1 MATVKGKNSEIA
13 PIKWEKY
20 VGEERNINIRIKN
33 GKRTFETQWY
43 PDRVKAEPR
52 GNAYIIGNGPSRKGF
67 DSDEVS
73 NFLEDVRETLD
84 GLLKENQRLREVI
97 KRRDNEISSLKG
109 EEASIKDTL
118 VLARRLTE
126 DLERKARRES
136 DLIVGEARLE
146 AQRILMST
154 ADERRNIQGEL
165 AQLRAT
171 KAKMVSEIKAVL
183 DAHARLLHE
192 ME

>member
-1 MATVKGKNSEIA
+1 MRVTPLDI
-13 PIKWEKY
+13 IKKEF
-20 VGEERNINIRIKN
+20 
-33 GKRTFETQWY
+33 T
-43 PDRVKAEPR
+43 
-52 GNAYIIGNGPSRKGF
+52 PSRRGV
-67 DSDEVS
+67 DSEEVS
-73 NFLEDVRETLD
+73 QFLENVRETLD

-154 ADERRNIQGEL
+154 ADERRNMQGEL
-165 AQLRAT
+165 SQLRAT
-171 KAKMVSEIKAVL
+171 KAKMISEIKAVL
-183 DAHARLLHE
+183 DAHSRLLHD